1 MDRETIT
8 AESLLRDIYEAE
20 SALRWF
26 EQKYGLLSETF
37 YRVYQQGQLRDEDL
51 DEIQEYMEWSG
62 WYEIS
67 QDRRQRYEQ
76 AVEQRLR
83 ELVAPASL
91 LDLHISQL
99 HVPS

>member
-37 YRVYQQGQLRDEDL
+37 YRVYQQGQLRDEDP

-62 WYEIS
+62 WCEIR
-67 QDRRQRYEQ
+67 QDRRQRYAQ

-83 ELVAPASL
+83 KLDAPASL

-99 HVPS
+99 HVPA